1 MIIDQAI
8 PLPTWPR
15 LRVRPGAQRSHSS
28 LTVARRDN
36 LPEQFS
42 IWTHDS
48 VLFDPAIER
57 GLGNANRRLVQS
69 QSNLTGEPKTFSGGR
84 VHDHPL
90 GTHLP

>member
-1 MIIDQAI
+1 MIIDQAAPDQPVRVFQSDPVPNAHI
-8 PLPTWPR
+8 EGLPAA
-15 LRVRPGAQRSHSS
+15 RP
-28 LTVARRDN
+28 DN

-42 IWTHDS
+42 IWTLDS
-48 VLFDPAIER
+48 VVFDPAIER

-69 QSNLTGEPKTFSGGR
+69 QSNLTGDPKTFSGGR

>member
-8 PLPTWPR
+8 PYQR
-15 LRVRPGAQRSHSS
+15 GRVFESDPVPNAHIVG

-48 VLFDPAIER
+48 VVFDPAIER

-69 QSNLTGEPKTFSGGR
+69 QSNLTGEPEPSR
-84 VHDHPL
+84 VGASMTIH
-90 GTHLP
+90 